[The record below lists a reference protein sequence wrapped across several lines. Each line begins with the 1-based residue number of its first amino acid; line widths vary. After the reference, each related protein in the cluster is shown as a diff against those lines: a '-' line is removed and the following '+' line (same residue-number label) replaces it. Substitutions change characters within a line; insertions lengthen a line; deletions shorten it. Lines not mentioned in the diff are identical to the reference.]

1 MENINL
7 NELEEINGGESWAY
21 NIAYGAVAG
30 SVCLARHPE
39 LINQPGKAAAL
50 CPYYLATGK

>member
-21 NIAYGAVAG
+21 NIAHGTVAAA
-30 SVCLARHPE
+30 VCLARHPE
-39 LINQPGKAAAL
+39 LINNPKAGAL